1 MSELIKRN
9 ERDVLITMVRLRTTT
24 GVAVAFLA
32 ILLNGT
38 LLISVSSA
46 GNFEVSQDPIIPDI
60 WVWGING
67 RPNESEAFSVWA
79 NVTAH
84 VNDTG
89 IRNVTINISG
99 PNVTINDLMIFN
111 GSYYEASLDA
121 FPNPGEF
128 RLYVSATGMNNLTRN
143 GRIITIIIEED
154 AEPTVDPIR
163 TLPIVIATSL
173 LLVVIVIM
181 VAMMYDRKQDEIG
194 ETVNQSGRET

>member
-9 ERDVLITMVRLRTTT
+9 ETDVLITMVRLRITT
-24 GVAVAFLA
+24 GVVVAFLA
-32 ILLNGT
+32 ILLTGT

-46 GNFEVSQDPIIPDI
+46 GNFKVSQDPIIPDI

-67 RPNESEAFSVWA
+67 RPNASEAFSVWA

-99 PNVTINDLMIFN
+99 PNVTIHDLMIFN
-111 GSYYEASLDA
+111 GSYYEASMDA

-128 RLYVSATGMNNLTRN
+128 RLYVSATGMNNLTRD
-143 GRIITIIIEED
+143 GRIITVIIEENV
-154 AEPTVDPIR
+154 EPTVDPMR

-173 LLVVIVIM
+173 LLVVIMIM
-181 VAMMYDRKQDEIG
+181 VAMMYDRKQNEIG
-194 ETVNQSGRET
+194 ETAIQSGQET

>member
-32 ILLNGT
+32 ILLSGT

-46 GNFEVSQDPIIPDI
+46 GNFKVSQDPIIPDI
-60 WVWGING
+60 WVWGISG
-67 RPNESEAFSVWA
+67 RPNQSEAFSVWA